1 MTIHMLRD
9 NLFRGLLEP
18 PTLRAV
24 ADPEPEP
31 EADPGPSLMY
41 GHFTV
46 FDTWSE
52 IDSFWEGTFLERIA
66 RGSFKKTI
74 RDNRAGI
81 RVQYDHGY
89 DSFVGSAPLG
99 PIEVLREED
108 EGPYYEVPLLDTDY
122 NRDRVQPLL
131 RGQLMN
137 GDATGES
144 LLGASFRFRV
154 IRDEWNEEPDPSD
167 DNPKSL
173 PERTVREVAL
183 YEFGPVVF
191 PAYPTATAKVR
202 SLTDH
207 YEALRLARLGT
218 SARAIRQIAE
228 TAGLATVPAD
238 PKPPA
243 AGIATSGMTPGQR
256 REVLFPFLSRKDTAA

>member
-18 PTLRAV
+18 PVLRA
-24 ADPEPEP
+24 ADET
-31 EADPGPSLMY
+31 DPGDAPAPSLMY

-52 IDSFWEGTFLERIA
+52 IDSFWEGQFLERIA

-74 RDNRAGI
+74 RDNRAGF

-89 DSFVGSAPLG
+89 DTFVGSAPLG

-131 RGQLMN
+131 SGQLMN

-167 DNPKSL
+167 DNPKGL
-173 PERTVREVAL
+173 PERTIREVAL

-228 TAGLATVPAD
+228 TAGIATVPVE
-238 PKPPA
+238 PESPA
-243 AGIATSGMTPGQR
+243 AGIATSGATPGER
-256 REVLFPFLSRKDTAA
+256 VAFFRSLLIRKDTAA